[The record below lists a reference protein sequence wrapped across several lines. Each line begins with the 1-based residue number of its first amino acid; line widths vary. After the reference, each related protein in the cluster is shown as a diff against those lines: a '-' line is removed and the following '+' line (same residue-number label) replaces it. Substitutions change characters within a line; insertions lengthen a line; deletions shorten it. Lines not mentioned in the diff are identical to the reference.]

1 MKLCKYMLMIL
12 NLLLLFI
19 SIFFVLT
26 QIENTMVK
34 HTLIF
39 LFLSFGLLSLG
50 NYLYFRRRFICF
62 TNEMCHNTEK
72 ILHGHS
78 IKQQQNKETLTS
90 KMVME
95 LEKVEDI
102 FSYQLTTCEHE
113 KKELQKMISELTH
126 QIKIPFSNIQMYCD
140 MFSDPDISDTEAKQF
155 ISVIQQQLE
164 KLEFLLN
171 TLIKSSRLET
181 DMIKLQMENSRLIET
196 LAIAVNNVIQK
207 AEHKKI
213 EISVSC
219 RSAIQVYHD
228 LKWTSEAIE
237 NILDNAIKYTP
248 KNGKVMIS
256 VETGEMYTI
265 IKITDT
271 GKGIEAAQ
279 INDIFKRFY
288 REKSSSKEE
297 GLGLGLYL
305 ARNIISL
312 QGGYI
317 SVHSAPG
324 KGSCFSVCLP
334 NRTFESYS

>member
-1 MKLCKYMLMIL
+1 MKRHKYLLIFV
-12 NLLLLFI
+12 NILLLFAGI
-19 SIFFVLT
+19 SIVLI
-26 QIENTMVK
+26 QVESTMIK
-34 HTLIF
+34 STLVLI
-39 LFLSFGLLSLG
+39 FLSFGLVNWA
-50 NYLYFRRRFICF
+50 NYLYFRKRFICF
-62 TNEMCHNTEK
+62 SNEMCRNTEK

-78 IKQQQNKETLTS
+78 IKYQQNKETLTS
-90 KMVME
+90 KMITE

-102 FSYQLTTCEHE
+102 FSYQLTACIQE

-126 QIKIPFSNIQMYCD
+126 QIKTPVSNIQMYCD
-140 MFSDPDISDTEAKQF
+140 MFSDPNISDTEARQF
-155 ISVIQQQLE
+155 VSVIQQQLG

-171 TLIKSSRLET
+171 VLIKSSRLET

-207 AEHKKI
+207 AEQKKI
-213 EISVSC
+213 DICVSC
-219 RSAIQVYHD
+219 RPAIQVYHD
-228 LKWTSEAIE
+228 MKWTTEAIE

-248 KNGKVMIS
+248 ENGKVLIS
-256 VETGEMYTI
+256 VKTGEMYTI
-265 IKITDT
+265 IKIKDT
-271 GKGIEAAQ
+271 GKGIEAAHV
-279 INDIFKRFY
+279 NDIFKRFY

-317 SVHSAPG
+317 SVHSVLG

-334 NRTFESYS
+334 NRVHK